1 MCICALD
8 SRPEKV
14 EKKDNK
20 SSEVSSTGDRKG
32 SSSNKTTSDGAKQS
46 SNENGD
52 VKSTA
57 AAEKKDDSKKSGND
71 KDDRLVFLPKK
82 KKNVP
87 FECGSRTQ
95 KHTLCSESL
104 DQPPSPI
111 EKHIQSKLKLR
122 LKSIEMCFERAITQ
136 FRCYQTRK
144 CGVELCAEILT
155 DFFSHS
161 QRSEDIDIEI
171 IF

>member
-1 MCICALD
+1 MPPINRKISVRIVFHPTTMCICALD

-20 SSEVSSTGDRKG
+20 SSEVTSAGDRK
-32 SSSNKTTSDGAKQS
+32 SSSTNKATADGAKQS

-82 KKNVP
+82 KK
-87 FECGSRTQ
+87 
-95 KHTLCSESL
+95 CSFWM
-104 DQPPSPI
+104 
-111 EKHIQSKLKLR
+111 R
-122 LKSIEMCFERAITQ
+122 
-136 FRCYQTRK
+136 
-144 CGVELCAEILT
+144 
-155 DFFSHS
+155 FSHTNTYFMLWESWQASKSDWGNILKISSSSEWS
-161 QRSEDIDIEI
+161 QLKCVLNAR
-171 IF
+171 